1 MTCDLLFQMG
11 LIEDEL
17 SEIRRCCES
26 QIPMSRVVTAIPA
39 MLRVEL
45 EVTPYRKIIVCLMF
59 PEDYPHQPILV
70 ELKSKHLAPKLL
82 EGLTNMIDKEVKA
95 VVPKPQALW
104 VLRRCAKFLE
114 DTPLCVCSGEIS
126 KLRAQLGEQDSLRLS
141 QKSATVTV
149 TVGCQGYFITARC
162 TVPPDYPLKQVL
174 ATPPPLRPPG
184 TCHPLSGYPLFG

>member
-1 MTCDLLFQMG
+1 MG

-17 SEIRRCCES
+17 SEIRRGCES

-82 EGLTNMIDKEVKA
+82 EGLTKVIDKEVKA
-95 VVPKPQALW
+95 VVPKPQSLW
-104 VLRRCAKFLE
+104 VLRFCAKFLE

-126 KLRAQLGEQDSLRLS
+126 RLRAQLGEQDSLRLS

-149 TVGCQGYFITARC
+149 TVGCQGYFLTARC
-162 TVPPDYPLKQVL
+162 TVPPDYPLKQVSP
-174 ATPPPLRPPG
+174 APLLPVPAG
-184 TCHPLSGYPLFG
+184 LCIVLINHPIQTIN